1 MEEHSFRRLL
11 ILFRSFFVISA
22 VTLGGGMTML
32 PVMQDEFVRKRKWLT
47 DTDMVDTV
55 AMMQSMPGIIASNM
69 ATLIGYRVAGVP
81 GAVVSVLGATLPPYI
96 SISLLANIVER
107 IRDCAAVQ
115 HIFLGVRSAL
125 AALILLSVYSL
136 GKKLFEA
143 CPRRLTA
150 VSATIAVLAFS
161 CMFFINAIWVVI
173 GAAAAGIAVTLCLRE
188 QRDDVDGRAG

>member
-47 DTDMVDTV
+47 ATDMVDTV

-107 IRDCAAVQ
+107 IRDCAVVQ